1 MESPAGGLADYSVG
15 VNNNRTDASVAQRKS
30 DRESVEAPFAHNC
43 RSFGSACQDLDGN
56 LDGEIFSDIFKWA
69 TLRFC

>member
-1 MESPAGGLADYSVG
+1 VESPAGGLADYSVG
-15 VNNNRTDASVAQRKS
+15 VNNNRTDASVAQRES

-43 RSFGSACQDLDGN
+43 RSFGSGCQDLDW
-56 LDGEIFSDIFKWA
+56 EIFSDIFNWA